1 MFSSFTPYTIRI
13 VPHRYSYPGMHWKN
27 SNWGSYTRGNKFNY
41 YLSPNVSSSYTHT
54 WGDHYFGGM
63 AGFQMELQENSSG
76 YTYKDGILVNDIYS
90 FANANGNL
98 VAGEDRTH
106 WATMGMY
113 AQLRYNYQETYF
125 FEFSGRYD
133 GSSRFAPGNRWG
145 FFPSFSAGYDM
156 ARSNFFKE
164 LNLPFSQ
171 FKLRASYGRLGNQN
185 GAGLYDYL
193 GIMNVVTD
201 SPDAWLLPGV
211 KDTPE
216 KGMLAQ
222 TPKMVSPNITWEE
235 SEVAN
240 LGLDLML
247 LDDRLA
253 ITAEIY
259 QRTTRN
265 MIGPA
270 EAIPAIGG
278 ISKNN
283 AAKINNATL
292 RNRGWELSVDWQ
304 DKLKCGFSYGVGFN
318 VSDYKAVVTKY
329 NNPEGLIYNNH
340 TGLAGNRGY
349 YEGMDV
355 GEIWGY
361 EANDLFMSNREVDEY
376 LKQVDLS
383 FFKNSDRWER
393 GDVKFIDSNGDGK
406 VDPGKGTLA
415 DHGDLKVIGST
426 TPRYSFGIHLSAG
439 YKGFEV
445 SALFQGVAKRD
456 FPMAGSNYLFGGN
469 CYFKEHLDHFSAQ
482 NPGGYLPRLM
492 NTKDA
497 AAKDNEVNA
506 GYNTTRYMLNA
517 AYMRLK
523 NLMVSYS
530 FTPKVVRSLGLSNLK
545 VYVTC
550 DNLFTISKLPQQ
562 FDPETINQVNSW
574 VGGSNDAAPGL
585 TSPLTQNGNGRVYPM
600 NRNFVFG
607 IDVTF

>member
-1 MFSSFTPYTIRI
+1 
-13 VPHRYSYPGMHWKN
+13 
-27 SNWGSYTRGNKFNY
+27 
-41 YLSPNVSSSYTHT
+41 
-54 WGDHYFGGM
+54 
-63 AGFQMELQENSSG
+63 
-76 YTYKDGILVNDIYS
+76 
-90 FANANGNL
+90 
-98 VAGEDRTH
+98 
-106 WATMGMY
+106 
-113 AQLRYNYQETYF
+113 
-125 FEFSGRYD
+125 
-133 GSSRFAPGNRWG
+133 
-145 FFPSFSAGYDM
+145 
-156 ARSNFFKE
+156 
-164 LNLPFSQ
+164 
-171 FKLRASYGRLGNQN
+171 
-185 GAGLYDYL
+185 
-193 GIMNVVTD
+193 MNVVTD